1 VGEGMNLRQL
11 RDKKGTDLVNGVL
24 AVVDRYRPLHLSLVG
39 GDPLVRFREL
49 CVLLPLL
56 SERGIHV
63 QVVTSAFRE
72 IPKEWADIPRLNTVV
87 SIDGLQPEHDIRRR
101 PATYDRILE
110 NIAGHKISV
119 HCTITGQMMKRS
131 GYLDDFLA
139 FWTPKPEVKRVW
151 FSIFTPQVGSTESE
165 ILSPEERRQTVRE
178 MLRLRAH
185 YPKLD
190 MNELVIKEF
199 LSPPASPQECIFA
212 QTTHTISADLTT
224 RILPCQFGGQ
234 PDCSQ
239 CGCVASMGLAAVGHR
254 SIGMGITA
262 GDVFRVSAA
271 VGRAGRKRKQVA

>member
-1 VGEGMNLRQL
+1 MGEGMNLRQL

-49 CVLLPLL
+49 CLLLPLL
-56 SERGIHV
+56 SERDIHV

-72 IPKEWADIPRLNTVV
+72 IPKEWADIPRLNIVV

-101 PATYDRILE
+101 PATYDRILK

-151 FSIFTPQVGSTESE
+151 FSMFTPQVGSTESE

-212 QTTHTISADLTT
+212 QTTHTISLT
-224 RILPCQFGGQ
+224 
-234 PDCSQ
+234 
-239 CGCVASMGLAAVGHR
+239 
-254 SIGMGITA
+254 
-262 GDVFRVSAA
+262 
-271 VGRAGRKRKQVA
+271 